1 MDTSLSVPGHR
12 HRSLDEETAKLT
24 PPSRRRRMIRRAMI
38 VTSCLI
44 VAGLIA
50 SWFVAGALVAPSPR
64 VIGDPPRELNA
75 TAFTLNSDS
84 GSLIS
89 GWHTQ
94 PNSSNGVI
102 VLLHGIRGSRLS
114 MLDRARMLHDAGYA
128 TVMIDLQAHGESS
141 GDVVTVGYLEQHDVR
156 AAVEFARR
164 EHPNEPIGVI
174 GVSLGGA
181 AALLASPLDI
191 DALVLESVY
200 PNIHDAIH
208 NRVAAILGPLS
219 TIPASL
225 LLIQLQPR
233 LGISP
238 TELRPIDH
246 MPDIEC
252 PVCVASGTDDQ
263 HTTESETQAMFS
275 AAPEPKH
282 LWLVDGA
289 AHVDLLRDDPM
300 QYRQQIVRFLDRHLR
315 DDRKDA
321 SEP

>member
-1 MDTSLSVPGHR
+1 MRDLGDAG
-12 HRSLDEETAKLT
+12 RSLDEETATLT
-24 PPSRRRRMIRRAMI
+24 PPTRRKRMMRRALI
-38 VTSCLI
+38 GASCLI

-50 SWFVAGALVAPSPR
+50 SWFVAGALVAPNPSD
-64 VIGDPPRELNA
+64 VGDPPSELNA
-75 TAFTLNSDS
+75 SAFTVNSDS
-84 GSLIS
+84 GSVIS
-89 GWHTQ
+89 GWHTR
-94 PNSSNGVI
+94 PSSDKGVI

-114 MLDRARMLHDAGYA
+114 MLDRARMLHDSGYA
-128 TVMIDLQAHGESS
+128 TVMIDLQAHGEST
-141 GDVVTVGYLEQHDVR
+141 GDVITVGYLEQHDVR

-164 EHPNEPIGVI
+164 EHPSEPIGVI

-219 TIPASL
+219 SIPASL
-225 LLIQLQPR
+225 LLIQLEPR

-238 TELRPIDH
+238 NELRPIDH
-246 MPDIEC
+246 LRDIQC
-252 PVCVASGTDDQ
+252 PVCVASGTADR
-263 HTTESETQAMFS
+263 HTTESETQSMFS
-275 AAPEPKH
+275 AATEPKH

-289 AHVDLLRDDPM
+289 AHVDLMREDPI
-300 QYRQQIVRFLDRHLR
+300 QYRHEIVGFLDRHLGVHR
-315 DDRKDA
+315 QDA

>member
-1 MDTSLSVPGHR
+1 
-12 HRSLDEETAKLT
+12 
-24 PPSRRRRMIRRAMI
+24 MIRRALI

-50 SWFVAGALVAPSPR
+50 PWFVAGALVAPSPR
-64 VIGDPPRELNA
+64 VVGDPPRELNA

-94 PNSSNGVI
+94 PNTSNGVI

-128 TVMIDLQAHGESS
+128 TVMIDLQAHGESP
-141 GDVVTVGYLEQHDVR
+141 GEVITVGYLEQHDVR

-181 AALLASPLDI
+181 AALLASPLNI

-208 NRVAAILGPLS
+208 NRVAAKLGPLS
-219 TIPASL
+219 SIPAAL

-233 LGISP
+233 LGISSTGFAP
-238 TELRPIDH
+238 
-246 MPDIEC
+246 
-252 PVCVASGTDDQ
+252 S
-263 HTTESETQAMFS
+263 TTCLTSN
-275 AAPEPKH
+275 
-282 LWLVDGA
+282 
-289 AHVDLLRDDPM
+289 
-300 QYRQQIVRFLDRHLR
+300 VRFALHPELTTNIPPN
-315 DDRKDA
+315 RKRKQCFLLHQ
-321 SEP
+321 SPNTFG

>member
-1 MDTSLSVPGHR
+1 M
-12 HRSLDEETAKLT
+12 
-24 PPSRRRRMIRRAMI
+24 M
-38 VTSCLI
+38 VTSCFI
-44 VAGLIA
+44 VVGLIA
-50 SWFVAGALVAPSPR
+50 SWFVAGALIAPNPR
-64 VIGDPPRELNA
+64 AIGEPPLELNA
-75 TAFTLNSDS
+75 TAFSVNSQS
-84 GSLIS
+84 GSVIS

-94 PNSSNGVI
+94 PDFSNGVI

-128 TVMIDLQAHGESS
+128 TVMIDLQAHGESP
-141 GDVVTVGYLEQHDVR
+141 GGAITAGYLERHDVR

-164 EHPNEPIGVI
+164 EHPDEPIGVI

-181 AALLASPLDI
+181 AALLASPLEI

-208 NRVAAILGPLS
+208 NRVAAKLGPLS
-219 TIPASL
+219 SIPTWL
-225 LLIQLQPR
+225 LLIQLKPR

-238 TELRPIDH
+238 NELRPIDH

-275 AAPEPKH
+275 AASEPKH
-282 LWLVDGA
+282 LWMVDGA
-289 AHVDLLRDDPM
+289 AHVDLLRDNPI
-300 QYRQQIVRFLDRHLR
+300 QYRQHIVRFLDHHLR
-315 DDRKDA
+315 D
-321 SEP
+321 EH